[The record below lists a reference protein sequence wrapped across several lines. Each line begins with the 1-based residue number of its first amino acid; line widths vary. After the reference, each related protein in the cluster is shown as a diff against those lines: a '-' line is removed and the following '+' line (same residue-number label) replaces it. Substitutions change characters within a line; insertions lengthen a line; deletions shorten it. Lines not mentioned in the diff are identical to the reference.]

1 MENQDPIPAWKLR
14 KRMIEAQE
22 EHAKQVPVTKQENNN
37 EPTSKI
43 WFEVTMQTQFL
54 IKALTKK
61 HGLKRKDYLKK
72 LIDDDA
78 KQHHI
83 NITIS

>member
-22 EHAKQVPVTKQENNN
+22 ENAKQVPATTQENNH

-61 HGLKRKDYLKK
+61 QGLKRKDYLKK

-78 KQHHI
+78 KRHHI